1 MMDTEQKGTCRL
13 GMVVKSVMY
22 SCAAVITESSNA
34 SFVHFRSPMQLDWKH
49 HHLPPGWKHLNAA
62 TLCM

>member
-22 SCAAVITESSNA
+22 SCAAVITEKLKCIIRALQKSNA
-34 SFVHFRSPMQLDWKH
+34 AGLEASP
-49 HHLPPGWKHLNAA
+49 PA
-62 TLCM
+62 TWLEAS